1 LGHLFE
7 QVVIAV
13 PVYVFVDFSEQR
25 DQLAEFFLQ
34 AGEVAVY
41 RMQLLP
47 ELSLQPKDVILAG
60 WFSIEESSGDLS
72 FRLPVGKGRAD
83 ELAFDLAIH
92 CFPSL

>member
-1 LGHLFE
+1 MTKQIFEGVGHEHVVIEFLGHLFE

-13 PVYVFVDFSEQR
+13 PVYVFVDFREQR
-25 DQLAEFFLQ
+25 DQLAELFLQ

-72 FRLPVGKGRAD
+72 SV
-83 ELAFDLAIH
+83 
-92 CFPSL
+92 S